1 MRKVLILL
9 MFLFFGTDIFAAYVA
24 VLETGADDDAKE
36 LVSLS
41 DRQYLTNV
49 MREEAV
55 KQLPAV
61 ENYTIMTRENILQM
75 LPPGKSI
82 EDCEG
87 NCLVETAKNIAAD
100 FICQARVGSFGGELT
115 LSAEIYETAGN
126 KLISSFNG
134 QGSNVNELLQLIRE
148 KSPEFFRVVRE
159 FVRPTPA
166 VNPEVNPTV
175 TPEVSPAVSPKVG
188 ESIPAN
194 VPGESSKKNSIHWL
208 PLGISVAATAAG
220 VALAVIGNNKAKDAH
235 ESNFSNVDEYKNNK
249 DKAHNGQILRGV
261 GIGLAIAGAVGVGL
275 SFAF

>member
-9 MFLFFGTDIFAAYVA
+9 MFLFLGTDVFAAYVA

-49 MREEAV
+49 LREEAV
-55 KQLPAV
+55 KELPAAQS
-61 ENYTIMTRENILQM
+61 YTIMTRENIRQM

-87 NCLVETAKNIAAD
+87 SCLVETAKNIAAD
-100 FICQARVGSFGGELT
+100 FICQARVGNFGGSLT

-126 KLISSFNG
+126 KLIASFNG
-134 QGSNVNELLQLIRE
+134 QGSDVNELLQIIRE

-175 TPEVSPAVSPKVG
+175 TPEVSPKVG

-235 ESNFSNVDEYKNNK
+235 ESDFRNIDEYKSNK
-249 DKAHNGQILRGV
+249 DKAHNGQIFRGV
-261 GIGLAIAGAVGVGL
+261 GIGLAIAGAVGIGL
-275 SFAF
+275 SIAF

>member
-49 MREEAV
+49 LREEAV
-55 KQLPAV
+55 KELPAAQS
-61 ENYTIMTRENILQM
+61 YTIMTRENIRQM

-87 NCLVETAKNIAAD
+87 SCLVETAKNIAAD
-100 FICQARVGSFGGELT
+100 FICQARVGNFGGSLT

-126 KLISSFNG
+126 KLIASFNG
-134 QGSNVNELLQLIRE
+134 QGSDANELLQIIRE
-148 KSPEFFRVVRE
+148 KSPDFFRAVRE

-166 VNPEVNPTV
+166 V

-208 PLGISVAATAAG
+208 PLGISAAATVAG
-220 VALAVIGNNKAKDAH
+220 VVLAVVGNNKAKDAH
-235 ESNFSNVDEYKNNK
+235 ESDFRNIDEYKSNK
-249 DKAHNGQILRGV
+249 DKAHNGQIFRGV
-261 GIGLAIAGAVGVGL
+261 GIGLAIAGAVGIGL
-275 SFAF
+275 SIAF

>member
-49 MREEAV
+49 LREEAV
-55 KQLPAV
+55 KELPAAQS
-61 ENYTIMTRENILQM
+61 YTIMTRENIRQM

-87 NCLVETAKNIAAD
+87 SCLVETAKNIAAD
-100 FICQARVGSFGGELT
+100 FICQARVGNFGGSLT

-126 KLISSFNG
+126 KLIASFNG
-134 QGSNVNELLQLIRE
+134 QGSDVNELLQIIRE
-148 KSPEFFRVVRE
+148 KSPDFFRAVRE

-208 PLGISVAATAAG
+208 PLGISVAAAAAG